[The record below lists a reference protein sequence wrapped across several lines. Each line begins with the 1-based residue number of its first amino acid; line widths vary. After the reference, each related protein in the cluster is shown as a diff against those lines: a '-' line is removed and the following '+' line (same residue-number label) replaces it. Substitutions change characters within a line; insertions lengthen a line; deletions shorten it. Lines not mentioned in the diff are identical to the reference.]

1 MKDSSQYK
9 LSTSGKLAV
18 VISLAYMGAP
28 AFAANI
34 EAVQGGAQVAQ
45 KNGVD
50 IVNIVKPNEQGLSHN
65 QFNKYNVSQAG
76 AVLNNAL
83 QAGQSQLAGQLGA
96 NSNLQGKA
104 ASVILN
110 EVVSK
115 NPSLILGQQEI
126 FGMAA
131 DYVLANPNGI
141 TYNGGTVINA
151 PRTSLVVGTPDVVNG
166 KLESFTVGA
175 NGSNAA
181 LNVKGD
187 AGAVSILDLVAPRVI
202 VNAGTKVQAKDAVN
216 VVSGSNKVGYAN
228 NTVEKLA
235 QTNNAPVLDGQIFG
249 SMKAGSIRIH
259 STDNHATQS
268 LSNANIQAD
277 NLTTD
282 VAGKLHVTKSKLT
295 AKDIAL
301 NAKDTVIDGQVT
313 TTGNDRPVTQEGW
326 SATEHR
332 VRVKNTKT
340 HSSQTYEGSNINA
353 TNSLKL
359 SNTGNVQITGAT
371 IQAGSLDIDA
381 NNISANNVVTTNKS
395 SEVNRRY
402 KGLWHN
408 QKTNVAETQTV
419 HRTDI
424 KVAGNAS
431 VNASGSLNLQGT
443 ALNAG
448 QDVKLSGEKGVNL
461 TGHVT
466 ANKTENEV
474 DIRNES
480 GKLKTGKAANAS
492 VTENFTATEIKA
504 GGDLGLKATD
514 GTISAVGSKIAV
526 DGNAV
531 VSSNEVNFGTTTTNT
546 STAVNDKFKYWGGLA
561 GGAEDGQT
569 RTQENLQATSL
580 TTKGDLLIGA
590 KEGVNISGSTVKGD
604 KSASV
609 NAGNGTLNITA
620 TKTSSSES
628 QRKRQGTI
636 FNITKSSLKKNQQTE
651 VVTGSTLA
659 SDTNLQL
666 VSDKNVNVLG
676 SALKAAEK
684 LGIKTAGNLN
694 IATVAAHSTSS
705 EQSTSIKGFAEGS
718 TKVDTSIQKPVAEVT
733 GDVGIRFS
741 KTTTTTETNKNTGSD
756 LNADSIDLQS
766 GATAT
771 LSGSQLNAKKDVT
784 VTAENINA
792 KAVQDTVKTDTK
804 ARVTDV
810 GIKATASVTN
820 SDPKVSIRIGVDS
833 GFMEVDNT
841 KGTAAVSG
849 ISGGNVTL
857 QANKNIEHE
866 GTNIKATGDLTQK
879 ATQITQ
885 TAAKNTD
892 NTTTTEHSG
901 GIFVGAS
908 ASVGSGFKANVGIYG
923 KGGKTVAESTQAVA
937 TNVSG
942 NDVTVA
948 AANIADV
955 GTNYTANKDVK
966 IDATNKYTN
975 EAATDTANSVANH
988 GGADLTAT
996 IGTKDFTGA
1005 KVNVAL
1011 GINYS
1016 HDKQASTKAQI
1027 GHIDAENVN
1036 ITSQQN
1042 LDLASNI
1049 NASNEVNLTS
1059 KNGDVN
1065 LNQSNDTSN
1074 STKANAN
1081 LGIGVTVD
1089 VIKPAVSSV
1098 NGNVNVDYANAKANT
1113 GHAGVITTSGNVNVT
1128 ANAEKDVNINGA
1140 SIISKGNVTLTG
1152 ADVNSQ
1158 SITHSHEKTNVSVGL
1173 NANVSKGWVDK
1184 EEQVTKEKEIQHQ
1197 VTDACGCTHTVTET
1211 AQTTE
1216 TVVTSKNVVTGT
1228 GAGVNVAVSR
1238 EQGVSHTANQ
1248 LVAKTK
1254 DTVGKTE
1261 NSFDS
1266 EGNLVIQ
1273 TGEATKGEG
1282 LKINAGKGIN
1292 LTGTNVTAEQTI
1304 LNAKNGDINLG
1315 SAEGSLKRTGAG
1327 VGLGLDANLAN
1338 GFKPTGGSLN
1348 IDVDTAKNKTYTGSG
1363 VNTNNLT
1370 INTNKDL
1377 NLTSST
1383 ITAGNVSGKVEGG
1396 LNATA
1401 QQNVTNEVAVNLGI
1415 QGAKGLNPN
1424 EIKPKDAPSVL
1435 VNDLQNGT
1443 ILGHKAGFNLGIDVD
1458 KSKKTQAT
1466 GITSNHLNLDVAKN
1480 TSLQAANVQYGEGSG
1495 LGNSQVNDL
1504 GTNTDSSK
1512 KVDFGMDIS
1521 TNVPKMVDYGIQHAK
1536 TGTSPLFHNSSSKGV
1551 TQVVATS
1558 VTQTPTTV
1566 APVVIE

>member
-202 VNAGTKVQAKDAVN
+202 VNAGAKVQAKDAVN

-259 STDNHATQS
+259 STDNRATQS

-277 NLTTD
+277 NLATD
-282 VAGKLHVTKSKLT
+282 VAGKLHVTKSKLA

-408 QKTNVAETQTV
+408 QKTDVAETQTV

-448 QDVKLSGEKGVNL
+448 QDVKLSGAKGVNL
-461 TGHVT
+461 TGNVT
-466 ANKTENEV
+466 TNKTESEV
-474 DIRNES
+474 DVRNES
-480 GKLKTGKAANAS
+480 GKLKTGKASNVS
-492 VTENFTATEIKA
+492 VTQTFTATEIKA
-504 GGDLGLKATD
+504 GGDLGLNATD
-514 GTISAVGSKIAV
+514 GTISAMGSKIAV

-531 VSSNEVNFGTTTTNT
+531 VSSNKVNFGTTKTNT
-546 STAVNDKFKYWGGLA
+546 SSTVDDKFKYWGGLA

-569 RTQENLQATSL
+569 RTRENLQATSL
-580 TTKGDLLIGA
+580 TAKGDLLIGA
-590 KEGVNISGSTVKGD
+590 KEGVNISGSTVKGN

-620 TKTSSSES
+620 AKTSNSES
-628 QRKRQGTI
+628 QHKRRGTI
-636 FNITKSSLKKNQQTE
+636 FNITKSRLKKNQQTE

-718 TKVDTSIQKPVAEVT
+718 TKVDASIQKPVAEAT
-733 GDVGIRFS
+733 GGVGIRFS
-741 KTTTTTETNKNTGSD
+741 KTTTTTETNKHTGSD

-771 LSGSQLNAKKDVT
+771 LSGSQLNAQKDVT
-784 VTAENINA
+784 VTAKNITTE
-792 KAVQDTVKTDTK
+792 AVQDTVKTDTK

-810 GIKATASVTN
+810 GIKATAGVTN
-820 SDPKVSIRIGVDS
+820 FDPKVSIRIGVDS
-833 GFMEVDNT
+833 GFVEVDNT

-849 ISGGNVTL
+849 ISGENVTL
-857 QANKNIEHE
+857 QANKNIQHE

-908 ASVGSGFKANVGIYG
+908 ASVGSGFKANAGIYG

-937 TNVSG
+937 TNLSG
-942 NDVTVA
+942 NNVTVA

-955 GTNYTANKDVK
+955 GTNYAANKDVK

-1016 HDKQASTKAQI
+1016 HNKQASTKAQI
-1027 GHIDAENVN
+1027 GHINAENVN

-1059 KNGDVN
+1059 KDGSVN

-1158 SITHSHEKTNVSVGL
+1158 AITHSHEKTNVSVGL

-1184 EEQVTKEKEIQHQ
+1184 EEQVTKEKEIQYQ
-1197 VTDACGCTHTVTET
+1197 VTNACGCTHTVTET
-1211 AQTTE
+1211 VQTTE
-1216 TVVTSKNVVTGT
+1216 TVVTSKNVVTGA

-1480 TSLQAANVQYGEGSG
+1480 TSLQAANIQYGEGSG

-1504 GTNTDSSK
+1504 GQNIDSSK